1 MKGFMRIHKNQQ
13 VTETEEQLEAR
24 RSAQIAAIRLK
35 RQLALGNT
43 TFQTEEGR
51 ALGGTMSTGGL
62 SRSPAKLAAVRAN
75 LAKANAAR
83 AAKRAEAAEYAAWS
97 KGEK

>member
-1 MKGFMRIHKNQQ
+1 MSSHKNQQ
-13 VTETEEQLEAR
+13 VTETQEQLEAR

-35 RQLALGNT
+35 RKIVFAKSPCYMSQDT
-43 TFQTEEGR
+43 HV
-51 ALGGTMSTGGL
+51 LGGRMSTGGL

-83 AAKRAEAAEYAAWS
+83 AAKRAETAEYEAWS
-97 KGEK
+97 NGEK